1 MFYVHTKTLSR
12 RLEKRFQNV
21 RPSSWDKASFSNL
34 PHVVYTKPGL
44 SIKHSK
50 DKWLNIHPQLT
61 YLTFAD
67 GIETLCGTL
76 SPFTASSMK
85 RNTKKLPSSPAVNTY
100 LSSKLVLMCC
110 MPPWWLSCTF
120 SAQNELKCSKSFDP
134 SRGWIRRT
142 PSSIPRRR
150 NLPEW
155 LKRPRGQRMLMTIIH
170 FKNYSFLSLYKRR
183 TSMPFHVKKIGIL
196 HIYFYL
202 KVLV

>member
-1 MFYVHTKTLSR
+1 MADLVVEIKLHFQICPTLCTLNPDYRSNITKINDWIIRGS
-12 RLEKRFQNV
+12 
-21 RPSSWDKASFSNL
+21 A
-34 PHVVYTKPGL
+34 
-44 SIKHSK
+44 
-50 DKWLNIHPQLT
+50 

-100 LSSKLVLMCC
+100 LSSKLVLMCW
-110 MPPWWLSCTF
+110 MPPWSLSCTF

-155 LKRPRGQRMLMTIIH
+155 LKQPRGKGMLMTTVQ
-170 FKNYSFLSLYKRR
+170 FKNYTEFLLSRYKCI
-183 TSMPFHVKKIGIL
+183 TSVPFGVKKIGIL
-196 HIYFYL
+196 HINFYP